1 MIIFVD
7 VATLLIILVLAGIG
21 ITWEVIDSVYS
32 WMPVLSMSLF
42 AISGIVSAIIT
53 LGITVEER
61 KFVGVLYAIIIIIS
75 SLFFP
80 YYIYSSFC
88 VVTNSIENAWWLTP
102 IISAVVLVIID
113 SIGMASIESGKIKD
127 FIIFFVLLLGITLI
141 SSIYVYGEWKNQAL
155 ASGLRDEN
163 TSYIVETEVKPRIK
177 NRYKTRNGKHSDNII
192 FPYWTDNTRY
202 YLDSFKKGE
211 EVFPLK
217 GSSDLGRYC
226 SIDFDDELEQAIL
239 VCDAKKNTVGYIP
252 ERYLKSSIE
261 EKNKKVEV
269 MKIKGKGKEYSGVKC
284 VRLESGQSYDRTVIK
299 FLDEN
304 QLKYKY
310 GKYRYTENM
319 TNYKIETYWTL
330 EEVYEEGTY
339 EYELEYEEGSDE
351 IVDIKF
357 NGESYPAEVDVLEN
371 KIKNLYGFN
380 CSQ

>member
-53 LGITVEER
+53 LGFTVEER
-61 KFVGVLYAIIIIIS
+61 KFVGVLYAIISIIS
-75 SLFFP
+75 GLFFP

-113 SIGMASIESGKIKD
+113 SIGIASIESGKIKD

-163 TSYIVETEVKPRIK
+163 TSYIVETEVKPRIE

-226 SIDFDDELEQAIL
+226 LIDFDDELEQAIL

-252 ERYLKSSIE
+252 ERYLKNSIE

-330 EEVYEEGTY
+330 EEVYEEG
-339 EYELEYEEGSDE
+339 SDE